1 MSSEPIYRFLSEDHR
16 GLSSLLERSMSPGGI
31 NPAAYAEFPCGF
43 TQAHRYGRKNFAPC
57 RATAARRRATPY
69 CGWITELLPRFSCP
83 RRPAIVAA
91 LRTILSAHNPIEE
104 GADGLYEQCEN
115 LAGAEAEQILQQLRS
130 APEVK
135 VAPHTDA
142 PKVIEA
148 TRRAV
153 VKAAY
158 NVKVVKAP
166 ELL

>member
-1 MSSEPIYRFLSEDHR
+1 MSREPIYRFLSEDHR
-16 GLSSLLERSMSPGGI
+16 GLSSLLERSMRPGGI

-69 CGWITELLPRFSCP
+69 CGWIMELLPRFSCP

-115 LAGAEAEQILQQLRS
+115 LAGAEVERILAQLKS
-130 APEVK
+130 APAVK
-135 VAPHTDA
+135 VAPHVEA
-142 PKVIEA
+142 PTVIEA
-148 TRRAV
+148 TRRAMA
-153 VKAAY
+153 KAGY
-158 NVKVVKAP
+158 DL
-166 ELL
+166 EL